1 MVTQFEFVPVPIYV
15 IINRSPF
22 RYLSTPSLSLSDVA
36 SNLKW
41 QSLEK
46 RDDAWGARVETEG
59 ETIPEEAKGIF
70 IPGGGIAKRFF
81 VDW

>member
-1 MVTQFEFVPVPIYV
+1 M
-15 IINRSPF
+15 
-22 RYLSTPSLSLSDVA
+22 SDVA
-36 SNLKW
+36 NNLKW